1 MKTAENTEIR
11 RDCSGSPT
19 TVLSE
24 VTGMVKAVVQ
34 NVTRILLLLAAI
46 AAFAL
51 SERDLFQDIL
61 IFYLFCFKCQQK

>member
-1 MKTAENTEIR
+1 MFLSR
-11 RDCSGSPT
+11 RDKKGSDCSRQTEPSDESY
-19 TVLSE
+19 VCIAAE
-24 VTGMVKAVVQ
+24 
-34 NVTRILLLLAAI
+34 ILLLLAAI

>member
-1 MKTAENTEIR
+1 MFLSR
-11 RDCSGSPT
+11 RDKKGSDCSQQTEP
-19 TVLSE
+19 SE
-24 VTGMVKAVVQ
+24 KSYVRIVAE
-34 NVTRILLLLAAI
+34 ILLLLAAI